1 VAFTVPL
8 VEVVKLIIPC
18 ILHLENRVGE
28 KIVTIILR
36 HALDDFRWRKDDFIE
51 KMNDVF
57 KRKLFGSDVS
67 PSQWKLPVTK
77 EAEQIYSS

>member
-1 VAFTVPL
+1 
-8 VEVVKLIIPC
+8 
-18 ILHLENRVGE
+18 
-28 KIVTIILR
+28 
-36 HALDDFRWRKDDFIE
+36 
-51 KMNDVF
+51 MNDVF